1 MGRPPLK
8 DERNDGLKKGPWT
21 PEEDEKLKD
30 YIDKHGH
37 GSWQSLP
44 RRAGL
49 NRCGKSCRL
58 RWSNYLR
65 PDIKR
70 GNFSPQEIQT
80 IIDLHSTLGNKYVH
94 LI

>member
-49 NRCGKSCRL
+49 NRCGKSCRPVEQL
-58 RWSNYLR
+58 SPARHQAWKLLSPRNSDHHR
-65 PDIKR
+65 PPFHPRK
-70 GNFSPQEIQT
+70 
-80 IIDLHSTLGNKYVH
+80 
-94 LI
+94 